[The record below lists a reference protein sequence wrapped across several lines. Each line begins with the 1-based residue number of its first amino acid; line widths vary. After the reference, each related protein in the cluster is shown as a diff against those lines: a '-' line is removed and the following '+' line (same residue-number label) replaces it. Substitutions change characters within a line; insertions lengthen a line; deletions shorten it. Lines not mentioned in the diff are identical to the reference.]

1 MSSVA
6 SQVSVEPDCTVS
18 VNTVAPEAVS
28 VRVSVVPVSD
38 ALTDFDGDVAPGPV
52 AMAVEVTV
60 VVERDELDGEVDE
73 PAADVELDVPLL
85 LDCAAVDELDCAADE
100 LDAALLDVE
109 LAAELL
115 VVLEVDAA
123 TSALSARLCTPDDV
137 AGQV

>member
-1 MSSVA
+1 
-6 SQVSVEPDCTVS
+6 
-18 VNTVAPEAVS
+18 
-28 VRVSVVPVSD
+28 
-38 ALTDFDGDVAPGPV
+38 
-52 AMAVEVTV
+52 MAVEVTV

-73 PAADVELDVPLL
+73 PAADGELDVPLL